1 MKDII
6 EISEVSVYYDKFCAL
21 NNINLKV
28 SEKEFLAILGPN
40 GGGKSTLLKLIL
52 GFKDAKVGKIKV
64 LNDKPKDARKSIG
77 YVPQSSKFDKEFPIN
92 VEDVVLMGKLNNKV
106 SPFLKFTNKDREEAY
121 EVMKKLGIYRLKDRQ
136 IGQLSGG
143 QLQRVL
149 IARALVLQPK
159 ILLLDEPTA
168 SLDAQA
174 KLDIYNLLR
183 ELNQNIT
190 IVLVTHDIEIISNYA
205 TNIVCIN
212 KELYYYGKAKKG
224 IEINMNFFQNPTNF
238 IDHINTEQYSNTL
251 YGGI

>member
-6 EISEVSVYYDKFCAL
+6 EINEVSVYYDKFCAL
-21 NNINLKV
+21 NNVNLKV
-28 SEKEFLAILGPN
+28 KEKEFLAILGPN

-52 GFKDAKVGKIKV
+52 GFKEPKCGKIKV
-64 LNDKPKDARKSIG
+64 LNNKPKDARNNIG

-106 SPFLKFTNKDREEAY
+106 SPFFRFTNKDKEKAY
-121 EVMKKLGIYRLKDRQ
+121 GVMEKLDIYNLKDRQ

-174 KLDIYNLLR
+174 KIDIYNLLR
-183 ELNQNIT
+183 DLNRNIT

-212 KELYYYGKAKKG
+212 KELYYSGE
-224 IEINMNFFQNPTNF
+224 IEKDTEISTNFFKCPTNF
-238 IDHINTEQYSNTL
+238 IEHMNAKQYSKTL